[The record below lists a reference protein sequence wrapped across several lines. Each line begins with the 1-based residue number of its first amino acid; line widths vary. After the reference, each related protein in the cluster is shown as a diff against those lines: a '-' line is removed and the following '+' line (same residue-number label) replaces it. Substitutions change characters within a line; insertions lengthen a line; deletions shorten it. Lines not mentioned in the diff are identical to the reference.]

1 MLIEYT
7 KNGRRRKV
15 NADVA
20 KVLIGKGLAR
30 AVDEAQQPE
39 AAEAAPPV
47 ASPAAPVYDTRML
60 QADPAQAAPY
70 GLKAD
75 GTPRLRPAPPR
86 RAKEN

>member
-15 NADVA
+15 NAAVA

-30 AVDEAQQPE
+30 AVDEAQPE

-47 ASPAAPVYDTRML
+47 ASPAAPVYGTRML

-70 GLKAD
+70 GFKAD